1 MGDLAEPVVVAQAA
15 IMSAMELTRVVS
27 VARLARVF
35 VQALVLPAFVLL
47 VGAPAIA
54 HLDGASSTVEDEDT
68 EVDEEWVILIRESVA
83 ARNRGDLKTALVK
96 AQAAYDKAKELGGEW
111 GGDTLYCGSILGRAL
126 FEAGQPK
133 EAQLH
138 LERIISVMDPIDE
151 EMLPVAVDAF
161 YHLGRVYLAL
171 DDTKEG
177 QRVLAACLELLADFD
192 KADIRLRIATVHWH
206 AFACHK
212 LDDNA
217 GARRGFEHAIELVEA
232 ELGQDD
238 FELVMHLDP
247 LSKICFELGDLD
259 AALAHAQRR
268 LDLCERHLEDGDQ
281 RLIDALAV
289 LGGVHGA
296 RGAPQLEA
304 DLLARAVSMLVESDK
319 GSTAARFKLHLRQA

>member
-1 MGDLAEPVVVAQAA
+1 MRDLAEPVVVAQAA
-15 IMSAMELTRVVS
+15 IVSAMELTRVVS

-54 HLDGASSTVEDEDT
+54 HLDGASSTVEAEDT

-138 LERIISVMDPIDE
+138 LERIISVMDTIDE

-177 QRVLAACLELLADFD
+177 QRVLAACLELLEDFD

-217 GARRGFEHAIELVEA
+217 AARRGFEHAIELVEA

-259 AALAHAQRR
+259 AADRKS
-268 LDLCERHLEDGDQ
+268 
-281 RLIDALAV
+281 V
-289 LGGVHGA
+289 V
-296 RGAPQLEA
+296 
-304 DLLARAVSMLVESDK
+304 
-319 GSTAARFKLHLRQA
+319 